1 MWIVQYAFIILA
13 LAVLFICGPW
23 MTHKQK
29 QVYLKNRPVTSVD
42 PTKIWGHKRVFRH
55 CDRYAALLTLN
66 QKYHFHELE
75 LDYTYDVE
83 LSSARSFK
91 NFDYSAWFLKQ
102 MRQEYDSFCGK
113 IEQAVAN
120 QSMLQDY
127 ECGLNELPARAVKR
141 KWRRRETRCM
151 AKAILRPVV
160 EFIVTVNFSYT
171 SPAGRNHY
179 EDKHVFSM
187 DEINAYCQSWRK
199 RSEFVLFQSQQAKS
213 RRVSSSG
220 VSEAFIQTQRSIAK
234 SLRYDILERDGFAC
248 QICGRTVADGV
259 KLEVDH
265 IIPVSKG
272 GRSVPK
278 NLRTLCYDCNRGK
291 GTKIPK
297 AVLDEDAQTM

>member
-1 MWIVQYAFIILA
+1 MNIILVCA
-13 LAVLFICGPW
+13 LAFLAACIISEKVEARKYKATP
-23 MTHKQK
+23 
-29 QVYLKNRPVTSVD
+29 VD
-42 PTKIWGHKRVFRH
+42 PTKLRGHKRVFKH
-55 CDRYAALLTLN
+55 CDRYAALLALN
-66 QKYHFHELE
+66 QKYHFHELKSE
-75 LDYTYDVE
+75 YTYVVE
-83 LSSARSFK
+83 LSSLQSFR
-91 NFDYSAWFLKQ
+91 NFDCNAWFLEQ
-102 MRQEYDSFCGK
+102 MRREYALFCEK

-127 ECGLNELPARAVKR
+127 DYSLNELPSRAAKR
-141 KWRRRETRCM
+141 RWRRRETKYIAM
-151 AKAILRPVV
+151 AILRPVID
-160 EFIVTVNFSYT
+160 FTVTVNFSYT

-179 EDKHVFSM
+179 EDKYVFSM